1 MDTEYVKAYYTELP
15 SEKLMQIAREDSKDL
30 TKEAMELL
38 RLEFS
43 RRNMSLDAYLPVP
56 KALKQEETEA
66 SIIPGANN
74 NADLAMLG
82 HSYSAIQT
90 ESPVNETEL
99 SESEMLE
106 KMSISQIE
114 EALKKT
120 ERILVINTF
129 IFFAGF
135 VITAATYDYAS
146 KQGGSFF
153 IAWGAI
159 LFGGVRAIQAWVQ
172 KRNLKAEL
180 AIKQQPQ
187 SMKSEN
193 N

>member
-1 MDTEYVKAYYTELP
+1 MDTDYVKAYYAELP
-15 SEKLMQIAREDSKDL
+15 SEKLIQIAREDSKDL

-38 RLEFS
+38 RQEFS
-43 RRNMSLDAYLPVP
+43 RRNLSLDIYLPVP
-56 KALKQEETEA
+56 KVSKQEVTES

-74 NADLAMLG
+74 NADLAMVG
-82 HSYSAIQT
+82 QSYSAIQT
-90 ESPVNETEL
+90 EGTADETEL
-99 SESEMLE
+99 TESEMLE
-106 KMSISQIE
+106 KMNISQIE

-120 ERILVINTF
+120 ERILVINAI

-153 IAWGAI
+153 VAWGAI

-172 KRNLKAEL
+172 KRKLKAEL